1 MPIAFLLL
9 QAAPASKTPAVLAAM
24 IPIILAALAILF
36 AISLYNGLVRARV
49 RTREAW
55 SGIDVQLKRRA
66 SLIPN
71 LVQTVR
77 GYATH
82 EHEVFTE
89 VTQARGALAKAAG
102 PAASATADGFLTQAL
117 GRLMAVAENYPALQA
132 AANFSQLQTEL
143 ADTEEK
149 IAYARQFYNQNALSY
164 NTRIQSFP
172 SNVFAGMFKF
182 EPATFFT
189 AEPTVNQ
196 DIQVN
201 FAKV

>member
-1 MPIAFLLL
+1 MPLAFYLL
-9 QAAPASKTPAVLAAM
+9 QATRATAALTAL
-24 IPIILAALAILF
+24 IPIVFTALMVLS
-36 AISLYNGLVRARV
+36 AISLYNTLVRARV

-71 LVQTVR
+71 LVETVR

-82 EHEVFTE
+82 EHEVFAE
-89 VTQARGALAKAAG
+89 VAQARGALAKASG
-102 PAASATADGFLTQAL
+102 PMESGLADNVLTQAL

-132 AANFSQLQTEL
+132 AANFAQLQAEL

-149 IAYARQFYNQNALSY
+149 IAYARQFYNQNAMSY
-164 NTRIQSFP
+164 NMRIQSFP
-172 SNVFAGMFKF
+172 GNMFAGWFHF
-182 EPATFFT
+182 EPVTFFA
-189 AEPTVNQ
+189 AEPAVNQ

>member
-1 MPIAFLLL
+1 
-9 QAAPASKTPAVLAAM
+9 M
-24 IPIILAALAILF
+24 IPIVLTALAVLF

-71 LVQTVR
+71 LVETVR

-82 EHEVFTE
+82 EHEVFSE
-89 VTQARGALAKAAG
+89 VAQARGALAKATG
-102 PAASATADGFLTQAL
+102 PAAAAAADGFLTQAL

-132 AANFSQLQTEL
+132 AGNFSQLQGEL
-143 ADTEEK
+143 SDTEEK
-149 IAYARQFYNQNALSY
+149 IAYARQFYNQNALNY

-172 SNVFAGMFKF
+172 GNVFSSMFRF
-182 EPATFFT
+182 EPVAFFV
-189 AEPTVNQ
+189 AEPGVSE
-196 DIQVN
+196 DIQVS
-201 FAKV
+201 FAKG